1 LFSRGA
7 RRRGGGA
14 AARRAAKNK
23 RPSGGVRRTVSCDG
37 DAYRS
42 CVRRAIVIAA

>member
-1 LFSRGA
+1 LFLRGA

-14 AARRAAKNK
+14 AAAKSK

-37 DAYRS
+37 DAYRPRA
-42 CVRRAIVIAA
+42 RRAIVIAA